1 MEGAYVKILDF
12 EIPEQIQN
20 ECIASIKRLS
30 NDSLFE
36 FCRNKEL
43 AKYFGGIRP
52 IPSNAGLLKSK
63 ILSLLP
69 SGHDVIIYFLREA
82 SLYQRFT
89 IVLSEKALTDGFDA
103 LENTLGSASILLA
116 MLLDSRE
123 PVREFAQE
131 KCGQIIEWKSV
142 PESQEEAQV
151 AFKETFAPFINE
163 ISHLLNKPEV
173 REIVREVKSELP
185 PAEAKELSELRKEV
199 NALRKV
205 QSEAYSFANELTQ
218 QQEKTAR
225 LEREKASILDNDRE
239 LRQENKQLKSSIDR
253 LTHENSKLCEKISY
267 LEEKVDAIRQSK
279 HAQQE
284 RYETRLKQA
293 TKSAFDESYIQETQ
307 KLEKERNPA
316 VEFFA
321 VYAQNGF
328 FKENTE
334 AALIIDG
341 HNVLNK
347 DYYQSLDLS
356 HEEIR
361 MMLARALSKLFDFL
375 PRLRIYLYFDSYS
388 ESTNNF
394 GDERLIIKY
403 SGGIGEHRADREIKK
418 EYGHLLLAEEKFIF
432 LVTDDN
438 DIRDY
443 CSEAGIISSE
453 DLIRL
458 IK

>member
-1 MEGAYVKILDF
+1 MKLYDF
-12 EIPEQIQN
+12 EVPEQIAKEAEN
-20 ECIASIKRLS
+20 CIKNIDNKTILENITRLNLS
-30 NDSLFE
+30 KGL
-36 FCRNKEL
+36 
-43 AKYFGGIRP
+43 GGIRP
-52 IPSNAGLLKSK
+52 IPANILFIRKKLAELIKAGNDAGL
-63 ILSLLP
+63 IWIHE
-69 SGHDVIIYFLREA
+69 GA
-82 SLYQRFT
+82 LYGKLT

-103 LENTLGSASILLA
+103 LENTFGSAPILLA
-116 MLLDSRE
+116 MLLDDRE
-123 PVREFAQE
+123 SIREFAQK
-131 KCGQIIEWKSV
+131 KCEQIIEWKIA
-142 PESQEEAQV
+142 PQSQEEAQT

-173 REIVREVKSELP
+173 QEVVREVKSELP

-199 NALRKV
+199 KALRKV

-253 LTHENSKLCEKISY
+253 LTHENSKLSEKISY

-307 KLEKERNPA
+307 KLEKERNPVA
-316 VEFFA
+316 EFFA
-321 VYAQNGF
+321 VCAQNGF

-347 DYYQSLDLS
+347 DYYQSLNLS

-443 CSEAGIISSE
+443 CSEAVIISSE

>member
-1 MEGAYVKILDF
+1 MKLYDF
-12 EIPEQIQN
+12 EVPEQIAKEAEN
-20 ECIASIKRLS
+20 CIKNIDNKTILENITRLNLS
-30 NDSLFE
+30 KGL
-36 FCRNKEL
+36 
-43 AKYFGGIRP
+43 GGIRP
-52 IPSNAGLLKSK
+52 IPANIPLIRKKLAELIKAGNDAGL
-63 ILSLLP
+63 IWIHE
-69 SGHDVIIYFLREA
+69 GA
-82 SLYQRFT
+82 LYGKLT

-103 LENTLGSASILLA
+103 LENTFGSAPILLA
-116 MLLDSRE
+116 MLLDDRE
-123 PVREFAQE
+123 SIREFAQK
-131 KCGQIIEWKSV
+131 KCEQIIEWKIA
-142 PESQEEAQV
+142 PQSQEEAQT

-199 NALRKV
+199 KALRKV
-205 QSEAYSFANELTQ
+205 QSEAYSFANELTH

-239 LRQENKQLKSSIDR
+239 LRKQIKQLTGEIDR
-253 LTHENSKLCEKISY
+253 LRHEK
-267 LEEKVDAIRQSK
+267 R
-279 HAQQE
+279 
-284 RYETRLKQA
+284 
-293 TKSAFDESYIQETQ
+293 
-307 KLEKERNPA
+307 KLEQEVINNELKVNALNESKRKQKENYEQRLEQEQKNIFMQICIEEAKQEEQNRNP
-316 VEFFA
+316 VFEFFA
-321 VYAQNGF
+321 QYNKF
-328 FKENTE
+328 FNINSE
-334 AALIIDG
+334 AKLIIDG

-361 MMLARALSKLFDFL
+361 MMLARALCKLFDFL

-443 CSEAGIISSE
+443 CSEAVIISSD

>member
-1 MEGAYVKILDF
+1 MKLHDF
-12 EIPEQIQN
+12 EVPEQIAKEAEN
-20 ECIASIKRLS
+20 CIKNIDNKTILENITRLNLS
-30 NDSLFE
+30 KGL
-36 FCRNKEL
+36 
-43 AKYFGGIRP
+43 GGIRP
-52 IPSNAGLLKSK
+52 IPANIPLIRKKLAELIKAGNDAGL
-63 ILSLLP
+63 IWIHE
-69 SGHDVIIYFLREA
+69 GA
-82 SLYQRFT
+82 LYGKLT

-103 LENTLGSASILLA
+103 LENTFGSAPILLA
-116 MLLDSRE
+116 MLLDDRE
-123 PVREFAQE
+123 SIREFAQK
-131 KCGQIIEWKSV
+131 KCEQIIEWKIA
-142 PESQEEAQV
+142 PQSQEEAQT

-173 REIVREVKSELP
+173 QEVVREVKSELP

-199 NALRKV
+199 KALRKV

-253 LTHENSKLCEKISY
+253 LTHENSKLSEKISY

-307 KLEKERNPA
+307 KLEKERNPVA
-316 VEFFA
+316 EFFA

-328 FKENTE
+328 FTENTE

>member
-1 MEGAYVKILDF
+1 MKLYDF
-12 EIPEQIQN
+12 EVPEQIAKEVEN
-20 ECIASIKRLS
+20 CINNIDNKTILENITRLNLS
-30 NDSLFE
+30 KGL
-36 FCRNKEL
+36 
-43 AKYFGGIRP
+43 GGIRP
-52 IPSNAGLLKSK
+52 IPANIPLIRKKLAELIKAGNDAGL
-63 ILSLLP
+63 IWIHE
-69 SGHDVIIYFLREA
+69 GA
-82 SLYQRFT
+82 LYGKLT

-103 LENTLGSASILLA
+103 LENTFGSAPILLA
-116 MLLDSRE
+116 MLLDDRE
-123 PVREFAQE
+123 SIREFAQK
-131 KCGQIIEWKSV
+131 KCEQIIEWKIA
-142 PESQEEAQV
+142 PQSQEEAQT

-173 REIVREVKSELP
+173 REIVREVKSEFP

-199 NALRKV
+199 KALLKV
-205 QSEAYSFANELTQ
+205 QSEAYSFANELAQ

-239 LRQENKQLKSSIDR
+239 LRKQIKQLTGEIDR
-253 LTHENSKLCEKISY
+253 LRHEK
-267 LEEKVDAIRQSK
+267 R
-279 HAQQE
+279 
-284 RYETRLKQA
+284 
-293 TKSAFDESYIQETQ
+293 
-307 KLEKERNPA
+307 KLEQEVINNELKVNALNESKRKQKENYEQRLEQEQKNIFRQICIEEAKQEEQNRNP
-316 VEFFA
+316 VLEFFA
-321 VYAQNGF
+321 QYNKF
-328 FKENTE
+328 FNINTE

-418 EYGHLLLAEEKFIF
+418 EYGRLLLAEEKFIF

>member
-1 MEGAYVKILDF
+1 MKIFDF
-12 EIPEQIQN
+12 VVPEQIAA
-20 ECIASIKRLS
+20 EAVSCIKKIDNKTILENITRYKLS
-30 NDSLFE
+30 NGL
-36 FCRNKEL
+36 
-43 AKYFGGIRP
+43 GGIRP
-52 IPSNAGLLKSK
+52 IPANIPLIRKKLEELVRAE
-63 ILSLLP
+63 
-69 SGHDVIIYFLREA
+69 HEA
-82 SLYQRFT
+82 ALVWIQEGALYGKFT
-89 IVLSEKALTDGFDA
+89 VVLSEKALTDGFEA
-103 LENTLGSASILLA
+103 LENTFGSAPILLA
-116 MLLDSRE
+116 MLLDERE
-123 PVREFAQE
+123 PIRELAQK
-131 KCGQIIEWKSV
+131 KCEQITEWKQA
-142 PESQEEAQV
+142 PEAQEEAQK
-151 AFKETFAPFINE
+151 AFKKTFDPFIDE
-163 ISHLLNKPEV
+163 MSHLLNKPEV

-199 NALRKV
+199 KALRKV

-253 LTHENSKLCEKISY
+253 LTHENSKLSEKISY

-316 VEFFA
+316 AEFFA

>member
-1 MEGAYVKILDF
+1 LEGAYVKILDF
-12 EIPEQIQN
+12 VIPEQIQN

-63 ILSLLP
+63 ILNLLP

-89 IVLSEKALTDGFDA
+89 IVLSSEALTRGFTS
-103 LENTLGSASILLA
+103 LEKSFGSAPILLA

-123 PVREFAQE
+123 SVREFAQE
-131 KCGQIIEWKSV
+131 KCGQIIDWKIA

-163 ISHLLNKPEV
+163 ISHLLNKPELQEV
-173 REIVREVKSELP
+173 VREVKSELP
-185 PAEAKELSELRKEV
+185 PAEAKELSELRNEV
-199 NALRKV
+199 KALRKV
-205 QSEAYSFANELTQ
+205 QSEAYSFANKLAQ

-239 LRQENKQLKSSIDR
+239 LRQQIKQLTGEIDR
-253 LTHENSKLCEKISY
+253 LRHEK
-267 LEEKVDAIRQSK
+267 R
-279 HAQQE
+279 
-284 RYETRLKQA
+284 
-293 TKSAFDESYIQETQ
+293 
-307 KLEKERNPA
+307 KLEQEVINNELKVNALNESKRKQKENYEQRLEQEQKNIFRQIYIEEAKQEEQNRNP
-316 VEFFA
+316 VLEFFA
-321 VYAQNGF
+321 QYNKF
-328 FKENTE
+328 FNINTE

-418 EYGHLLLAEEKFIF
+418 EYGRLLLAEEKFIF

>member
-1 MEGAYVKILDF
+1 MKLYDF
-12 EIPEQIQN
+12 EVPEQIAKEAEN
-20 ECIASIKRLS
+20 CIKNIDNKTILENITRLNLS
-30 NDSLFE
+30 KGL
-36 FCRNKEL
+36 
-43 AKYFGGIRP
+43 GGIRP
-52 IPSNAGLLKSK
+52 IPANIPLIRKKLAELIKAGNDAGL
-63 ILSLLP
+63 IWIHE
-69 SGHDVIIYFLREA
+69 GA
-82 SLYQRFT
+82 LYGKLT

-103 LENTLGSASILLA
+103 LENTFGSAPILLA
-116 MLLDSRE
+116 MLLDDRE
-123 PVREFAQE
+123 AIREFAQK
-131 KCGQIIEWKSV
+131 KCEQIIEWKIA
-142 PESQEEAQV
+142 PQSQEEAQT

-173 REIVREVKSELP
+173 QEVVREVKSELP

-199 NALRKV
+199 KALHKV

-239 LRQENKQLKSSIDR
+239 LRQQIKQLTGEIDR
-253 LTHENSKLCEKISY
+253 LRHEK
-267 LEEKVDAIRQSK
+267 R
-279 HAQQE
+279 
-284 RYETRLKQA
+284 
-293 TKSAFDESYIQETQ
+293 
-307 KLEKERNPA
+307 KLEQEVINNELKVNALNESKRKQKENYEQRLEQEQKNIFRQICIEEAKQEEQNRNP
-316 VEFFA
+316 VLEFFA
-321 VYAQNGF
+321 QYNKF
-328 FKENTE
+328 FNINTE

-394 GDERLIIKY
+394 GDERLKIIF
-403 SGGIGEHRADREIKK
+403 SGGNGEHRADREIKK

>member
-1 MEGAYVKILDF
+1 MKLYDF
-12 EIPEQIQN
+12 EVPEQIAKEAEN
-20 ECIASIKRLS
+20 SIKNIDNKTILENITRLNLS
-30 NDSLFE
+30 KGL
-36 FCRNKEL
+36 
-43 AKYFGGIRP
+43 GGIRP
-52 IPSNAGLLKSK
+52 IPANIPLIRKKLAELIKAGNDAGL
-63 ILSLLP
+63 IWIHE
-69 SGHDVIIYFLREA
+69 GA
-82 SLYQRFT
+82 LYGKLT

-103 LENTLGSASILLA
+103 LENTFGSAPILLA
-116 MLLDSRE
+116 MLLDDRE
-123 PVREFAQE
+123 SIREFAQK
-131 KCGQIIEWKSV
+131 KCEQIIEWKIA
-142 PESQEEAQV
+142 PQSQEEAQT

-173 REIVREVKSELP
+173 QEVVREVKSELP

-199 NALRKV
+199 KALHKV

-253 LTHENSKLCEKISY
+253 LTHENSKLSEKISY

-316 VEFFA
+316 AEFFA

>member
-1 MEGAYVKILDF
+1 MKLHDF
-12 EIPEQIQN
+12 EVPEQIAKEAEN
-20 ECIASIKRLS
+20 CIKNIDNKTILENITRLNLS
-30 NDSLFE
+30 KGL
-36 FCRNKEL
+36 
-43 AKYFGGIRP
+43 GGIRP
-52 IPSNAGLLKSK
+52 IPANIPLIRKKLAELIKAGNDAGL
-63 ILSLLP
+63 IW
-69 SGHDVIIYFLREA
+69 IYEGA
-82 SLYQRFT
+82 LYGKLT

-103 LENTLGSASILLA
+103 LENTFGSAPILLA
-116 MLLDSRE
+116 MLLDDRE
-123 PVREFAQE
+123 SIREFAQE
-131 KCGQIIEWKSV
+131 KCEQIIEWKIA
-142 PESQEEAQV
+142 PQSQEEAQT

-173 REIVREVKSELP
+173 QEVVREVKSELP

-199 NALRKV
+199 KALRKV

-253 LTHENSKLCEKISY
+253 LTHENSKLSEKISY

>member
-1 MEGAYVKILDF
+1 MKLYDF
-12 EIPEQIQN
+12 EVPEQIAKEAEN
-20 ECIASIKRLS
+20 SIKNIDNKTILENITRLNLS
-30 NDSLFE
+30 KGL
-36 FCRNKEL
+36 
-43 AKYFGGIRP
+43 GGIRP
-52 IPSNAGLLKSK
+52 IPANIPLIRKKLAELIKAGNDAGL
-63 ILSLLP
+63 IWIHE
-69 SGHDVIIYFLREA
+69 GA
-82 SLYQRFT
+82 LYGKLT

-103 LENTLGSASILLA
+103 LENTFGSASILLA
-116 MLLDSRE
+116 MLLDDRE
-123 PVREFAQE
+123 SIREFAQK
-131 KCGQIIEWKSV
+131 KCEQIIEWKIA
-142 PESQEEAQV
+142 PQSQEEAQT

-173 REIVREVKSELP
+173 QEVVREVKSELP

-199 NALRKV
+199 KALRKV

-239 LRQENKQLKSSIDR
+239 LRKQIKQLTGEIDR
-253 LTHENSKLCEKISY
+253 LRHEK
-267 LEEKVDAIRQSK
+267 R
-279 HAQQE
+279 
-284 RYETRLKQA
+284 
-293 TKSAFDESYIQETQ
+293 
-307 KLEKERNPA
+307 KLEQEVINNELKVNALNESKRKQKENYEQRLEQEQKNIFRQIYIEEAKQEEQNRNP
-316 VEFFA
+316 VLEFFA
-321 VYAQNGF
+321 QYNKF
-328 FKENTE
+328 FNINTE

>member
-1 MEGAYVKILDF
+1 MKLYDF
-12 EIPEQIQN
+12 EVPEQIAKEAEN
-20 ECIASIKRLS
+20 CIKNIDNKTILENITRLNLS
-30 NDSLFE
+30 KGL
-36 FCRNKEL
+36 
-43 AKYFGGIRP
+43 GGIRP
-52 IPSNAGLLKSK
+52 IPANIPLVRKKLAELIKAGNDAGL
-63 ILSLLP
+63 IWIHE
-69 SGHDVIIYFLREA
+69 GA
-82 SLYQRFT
+82 LYGKLT

-103 LENTLGSASILLA
+103 LENTFGSAPILLA
-116 MLLDSRE
+116 MLLDDRE
-123 PVREFAQE
+123 SIREYAQK
-131 KCGQIIEWKSV
+131 KCEQIIEWKIA
-142 PESQEEAQV
+142 PQSQEEAQT

-199 NALRKV
+199 KALLKV

-239 LRQENKQLKSSIDR
+239 LRKQIKELTGEIDR
-253 LTHENSKLCEKISY
+253 LRHEK
-267 LEEKVDAIRQSK
+267 R
-279 HAQQE
+279 
-284 RYETRLKQA
+284 
-293 TKSAFDESYIQETQ
+293 
-307 KLEKERNPA
+307 KLEQEVINNELKVNALNESKRKQKENYEQRLEQEQKNIFRQICIEEAKQEEQNRNP
-316 VEFFA
+316 VLEFFA
-321 VYAQNGF
+321 QYNKF
-328 FKENTE
+328 FNINTE

-347 DYYQSLDLS
+347 NYYQSLDLS

-418 EYGHLLLAEEKFIF
+418 EYGRLLLAEEKFIF

-443 CSEAGIISSE
+443 CSEAGIISSD